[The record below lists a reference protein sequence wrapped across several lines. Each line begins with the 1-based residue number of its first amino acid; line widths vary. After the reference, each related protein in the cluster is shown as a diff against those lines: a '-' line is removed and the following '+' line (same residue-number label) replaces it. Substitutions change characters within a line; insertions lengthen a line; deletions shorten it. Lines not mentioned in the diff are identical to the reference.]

1 MSPADNASATAL
13 DMFVP
18 PPSMGHRAGDYA
30 QRGTTVGIDAAQA
43 VPAQA
48 ASSQKKRPAAQPT
61 TTGTSRV
68 TGTPSTGWFRREGT
82 PTKIMPQPRHPAST
96 PVELTVSAQ
105 QQHKVKTVT
114 AASGHDPVWLIHGTE
129 LPAAGKYLNTSIRAG
144 PRTPDPPP
152 RPAP

>member
-18 PPSMGHRAGDYA
+18 PPSMGHRAGDHA

-43 VPAQA
+43 
-48 ASSQKKRPAAQPT
+48 ASPQKKQPLAQPT

-105 QQHKVKTVT
+105 QQHKVKAV
-114 AASGHDPVWLIHGTE
+114 ADASGHDPVWLIQGTG
-129 LPAAGKYLNTSIRAG
+129 LPAAGKCLNTSIRAG
-144 PRTPDPPP
+144 PRTPEPPP